1 MSITRKTLIASFI
14 GGGLAASAFAL
25 PANAEGGEGWAMHER
40 MLYAVDMAGHLDS
53 FKMTDK
59 AKGMTGRAHRVPK
72 GTVFFMKD
80 GSLYMMQMNGPN
92 FDRAVGRAGGA

>member
-1 MSITRKTLIASFI
+1 MSVSRKTLIAATL
-14 GGGLAASAFAL
+14 GAGLAASAFAL
-25 PANAEGGEGWAMHER
+25 PAHAEGGEGWAMHER

-59 AKGMTGRAHRVPK
+59 TAGMTGRAHRVPK

-80 GSLYMMQMNGPN
+80 GTLYMMQMNGPT